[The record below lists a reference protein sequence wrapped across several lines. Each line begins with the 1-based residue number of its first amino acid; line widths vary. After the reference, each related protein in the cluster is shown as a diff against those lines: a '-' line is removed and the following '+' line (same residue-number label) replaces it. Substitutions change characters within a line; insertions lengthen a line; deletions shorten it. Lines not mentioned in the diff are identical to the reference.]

1 MANPLAVAP
10 SVNEAP
16 DTARLR
22 LLYDLGR
29 TFAAHIELEDLLPLV
44 TSKCREALDA
54 EGVSVLLLDT
64 EKDELYFP
72 YVAEEKP
79 EVAARLVGL
88 RFPADRGI
96 AGAALQSGRSI
107 RVDDAQSDFRFYG
120 GVDRHTGATTRA
132 LLAVPLVAPQ
142 GKIGVLQAVNR
153 RGGGTFSDADLAFLE
168 ALAASVAVA
177 IENARLYSQVK
188 ESEERLRTQV
198 GALRRDLA
206 QRDRFREIIG
216 TSAAMIEVFRLMESA
231 AASPI
236 AVAIEGETG
245 TGKELVAR
253 GIHEASL
260 RAEGPFLA
268 INCAAVPETLLES
281 ELFGHRRGAFTGAV
295 QDHRGLFEA
304 AAGGTVL
311 LDEIGEMPVAMQA
324 KLLRVLQ
331 EGEVVPLG
339 DTRPRKIDVRVIS
352 ATNRELSA
360 EIAARRFR
368 EDLYYR
374 LTAFPIRIPPLRERR
389 EDIPLLADH
398 FLASS
403 ADRHRKWI
411 RGIDPAALDLLT
423 RFDWPGNVRELSN
436 EMERAVALTR
446 NDEAVGVAQLSPK
459 VRGNSA
465 VSESTAPTRE
475 NPRTV
480 DASAPNET
488 VQPLREARA
497 AFEVRYLSEALKRH
511 GGNVSQTARA
521 LGISRVMLQ
530 KKMKAFS
537 LR

>member
-1 MANPLAVAP
+1 VR
-10 SVNEAP
+10 EAP

-54 EGVSVLLLDT
+54 EGVSVLLLDP

-79 EVAARLVGL
+79 EVASRLVGL

-132 LLAVPLVAPQ
+132 LLAVPLISPQ

-153 RGGGTFSDADLAFLE
+153 RGGGTFSEADLAFLE

-216 TSAAMIEVFRLMESA
+216 TSAAMTEVFRLMESA

-236 AVAIEGETG
+236 AVALEGETG

-253 GIHEASL
+253 GIHEASA

-304 AAGGTVL
+304 AAGGTIL
-311 LDEIGEMPVAMQA
+311 LDEIGEMPMSMQA
-324 KLLRVLQ
+324 KLLRVVQ

-360 EIAARRFR
+360 EIAGRRFR

-374 LTAFPIRIPPLRERR
+374 LTAFPIRIPPLRARR

-398 FLASS
+398 FLAGA

-411 RGIDPAALDLLT
+411 RGIDPAALELLT

-436 EMERAVALTR
+436 EMERAVALTG
-446 NDEAVGVAQLSPK
+446 DGEIVGVEQLSAK
-459 VRGNSA
+459 VRGNA
-465 VSESTAPTRE
+465 AAIEAGATAEKPLSVHT
-475 NPRTV
+475 
-480 DASAPNET
+480 ASPSSP
-488 VQPLREARA
+488 VQPLRQARA
-497 AFEVRYLSEALKRH
+497 AFEARYLSEALERH
-511 GGNVSQTARA
+511 RRNVSQTARV

-530 KKMKAFS
+530 KKMKAFG

>member
-1 MANPLAVAP
+1 MT
-10 SVNEAP
+10 EAP

-54 EGVSVLLLDT
+54 EGVSVLLLDP

-79 EVAARLVGL
+79 EVASRLVGL

-96 AGAALQSGRSI
+96 AGATLQSGRSI

-132 LLAVPLVAPQ
+132 LLAVPLISPR

-216 TSAAMIEVFRLMESA
+216 TSAAMTEVFRLMESA

-236 AVAIEGETG
+236 AVALEGETG

-253 GIHEASL
+253 GIHEASA

-304 AAGGTVL
+304 AAGGTIL
-311 LDEIGEMPVAMQA
+311 LDEIGEMPLSMQA

-360 EIAARRFR
+360 EIAGHRFR

-398 FLASS
+398 FLAGA

-411 RGIDPAALDLLT
+411 RGIDPAALELLT

-436 EMERAVALTR
+436 ETERAVALTG
-446 NDEAVGVAQLSPK
+446 DGEIVGVEQLSAK
-459 VRGNSA
+459 VRGNAGAIEAGATVEKPLS
-465 VSESTAPTRE
+465 VQTASPSG
-475 NPRTV
+475 P
-480 DASAPNET
+480 
-488 VQPLREARA
+488 VQPLRQARA
-497 AFEVRYLSEALKRH
+497 AFEARYLSEVLERH
-511 GGNVSQTARA
+511 RRNVSQTARV

-530 KKMKAFS
+530 KKMKALG

>member
-1 MANPLAVAP
+1 M
-10 SVNEAP
+10 
-16 DTARLR
+16 
-22 LLYDLGR
+22 
-29 TFAAHIELEDLLPLV
+29 
-44 TSKCREALDA
+44 
-54 EGVSVLLLDT
+54 
-64 EKDELYFP
+64 
-72 YVAEEKP
+72 
-79 EVAARLVGL
+79 
-88 RFPADRGI
+88 
-96 AGAALQSGRSI
+96 
-107 RVDDAQSDFRFYG
+107 
-120 GVDRHTGATTRA
+120 
-132 LLAVPLVAPQ
+132 
-142 GKIGVLQAVNR
+142 
-153 RGGGTFSDADLAFLE
+153 
-168 ALAASVAVA
+168 A

-216 TSAAMIEVFRLMESA
+216 TSAAMTEVFRLMESA

-236 AVAIEGETG
+236 AVALEGETG

-253 GIHEASL
+253 GIHEASA

-304 AAGGTVL
+304 AAGGTIL
-311 LDEIGEMPVAMQA
+311 LDEIGEMPLSMQA

-360 EIAARRFR
+360 EIAGHRFR

-398 FLASS
+398 FLAGA

-411 RGIDPAALDLLT
+411 RGIDPAALELLT

-436 EMERAVALTR
+436 ETERAVALTG
-446 NDEAVGVAQLSPK
+446 DGEIVGVEQLSAK
-459 VRGNSA
+459 VRGNAGAIEAGPTVEKPLS
-465 VSESTAPTRE
+465 VQTASPSG
-475 NPRTV
+475 P
-480 DASAPNET
+480 
-488 VQPLREARA
+488 VQPLRQARA
-497 AFEVRYLSEALKRH
+497 AFEARYLSEVLERH
-511 GGNVSQTARA
+511 RRNVSQTARV

-530 KKMKAFS
+530 KKMKALG

>member
-153 RGGGTFSDADLAFLE
+153 HGGGTFSDADLAFLE

-177 IENARLYSQVK
+177 IENARLYSRVK

-236 AVAIEGETG
+236 AVALEGETG

-253 GIHEASL
+253 GIHEASG
-260 RAEGPFLA
+260 RADGPFLA

-304 AAGGTVL
+304 AAGGTIL
-311 LDEIGEMPVAMQA
+311 LDEIGEMPLAMQA

-411 RGIDPAALDLLT
+411 RGIDPAALDLLI

-446 NDEAVGVAQLSPK
+446 NDEAVGVEQLSPK
-459 VRGNSA
+459 VRDNSGT
-465 VSESTAPTRE
+465 SESTAATPE
-475 NPRTV
+475 HPPPV
-480 DASAPNET
+480 DVMAPNET

-497 AFEVRYLSEALKRH
+497 AFEARYLSEALKRH
-511 GGNVSQTARA
+511 SGNVSQTARA

>member
-1 MANPLAVAP
+1 VTE
-10 SVNEAP
+10 SP
-16 DTARLR
+16 DTTRLR

-29 TFAAHIELEDLLPLV
+29 DFAAHIELEDLLPLV

-54 EGVSVLLLDT
+54 EGVSVLLLDP
-64 EKDELYFP
+64 EKDELFFP
-72 YVAEEKP
+72 YVAEENP

-132 LLAVPLVAPQ
+132 LLAVPLNAPQ

-153 RGGGTFSDADLAFLE
+153 RGGGSFSDADLAFLE

-177 IENARLYSQVK
+177 IENARLYSHVK

-216 TSAAMIEVFRLMESA
+216 TSAAMTEVFRLMESA

-236 AVAIEGETG
+236 AVALEGETG

-253 GIHEASL
+253 AIHQASA

-304 AAGGTVL
+304 AAGGTIL
-311 LDEIGEMPVAMQA
+311 LDEIGEMPTSMQA

-398 FLASS
+398 FLAGA

-411 RGIDPAALDLLT
+411 RGIDPAALDLLI

-436 EMERAVALTR
+436 EMERAVALAR
-446 NDEAVGVAQLSPK
+446 NDETVGVAQLSPK
-459 VRGNSA
+459 IRGSA
-465 VSESTAPTRE
+465 VAADSAATEGLPPVGATVPSEPVR
-475 NPRTV
+475 
-480 DASAPNET
+480 
-488 VQPLREARA
+488 PLRQVRA
-497 AFEVRYLSEALKRH
+497 AFEARYVSEALKRH
-511 GGNVSQTARA
+511 GGNVSQTART

-530 KKMKAFS
+530 KKMKAFG